1 LRDNLHL
8 CLCFSPAGDSLRTR
22 CRNFPGLINNTTI
35 DWYNQWPQE
44 ALVEV
49 ANAKLL
55 EYSLEEEYKP
65 DVIKFFA

>member
-1 LRDNLHL
+1 MRDNLHL